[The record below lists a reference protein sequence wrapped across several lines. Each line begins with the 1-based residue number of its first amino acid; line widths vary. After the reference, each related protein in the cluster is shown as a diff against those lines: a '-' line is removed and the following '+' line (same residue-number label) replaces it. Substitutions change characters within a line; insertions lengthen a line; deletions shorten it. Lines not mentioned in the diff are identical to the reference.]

1 MCVRGV
7 VCMRCDSCLVNSISI
22 YLQEII
28 NDMHSCSLATNLEYH
43 GVDQSGHWIILH
55 CYVQQV
61 KTIRELLIRWLIW
74 GNDASVLINDKGTIL
89 GKAWHTT
96 LGVVHDAWNA
106 VQNTVVLG
114 AIGVSGNNLF
124 NYRWGWKWL
133 KNFERQTTKLLTFS

>member
-43 GVDQSGHWIILH
+43 GVAQSGQWIILH